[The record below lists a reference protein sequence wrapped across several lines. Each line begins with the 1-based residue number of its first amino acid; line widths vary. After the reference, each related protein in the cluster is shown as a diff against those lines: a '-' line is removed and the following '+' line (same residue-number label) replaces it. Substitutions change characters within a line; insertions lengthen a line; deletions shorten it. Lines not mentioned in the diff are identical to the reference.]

1 MRTFIIGTTVAA
13 ALFSFPA
20 FAQDRNQSTAPLPDF
35 SGFWANPYLY
45 GIELPLSAAP
55 ARW

>member
-1 MRTFIIGTTVAA
+1 MRTFIIATMAAA

-20 FAQDRNQSTAPLPDF
+20 FTQERDQSSAPLPDF

-45 GIELPLSAAP
+45 GIELPPAAP